1 MSFNDPDS
9 CGFAKVAAYNIV
21 RSLNDHESHYEKYGL
36 LFAELENFKVSYKQ
50 FNENTSK
57 TVPLLQKLAKRN
69 SLVKKEALS
78 TFSEERWLKLAK
90 DDKAKHSLLHCS
102 ECSNNLQFNQVLSK
116 FPVNK
121 AYRAGANVSK
131 DLKLLAVK
139 NRKALTDVT
148 NQDINK
154 LNKKYKSEYKFT
166 FTDALNFCDDNKQ
179 KDKKKNIKTVNKK
192 KNRILKTKI
201 KKDIENSWSTTAVE
215 M

>member
-1 MSFNDPDS
+1 M
-9 CGFAKVAAYNIV
+9 
-21 RSLNDHESHYEKYGL
+21 
-36 LFAELENFKVSYKQ
+36 
-50 FNENTSK
+50 
-57 TVPLLQKLAKRN
+57 
-69 SLVKKEALS
+69 KKEALS

-90 DDKAKHSLLHCS
+90 DDQAKHSLLHSS
-102 ECSNNLQFNQVLSK
+102 ECLNNLQFNQVLSK

-121 AYRAGANVSK
+121 AYRGGANVSK

-139 NRKALTDVT
+139 NRKALSDVT

-154 LNKKYKSEYKFT
+154 LNKKYKS
-166 FTDALNFCDDNKQ
+166 DDNKQ

-215 M
+215 R